1 MLTALSL
8 CFATIPEELPIL
20 IAAVLAV
27 GALSLSSHHIYVKNL
42 RAQVRPVPPFP
53 RDWTRF
59 CGPAEWT

>member
-1 MLTALSL
+1 MVLTALSL

-42 RAQVRPVPPFP
+42 RAQVRP
-53 RDWTRF
+53 
-59 CGPAEWT
+59 A